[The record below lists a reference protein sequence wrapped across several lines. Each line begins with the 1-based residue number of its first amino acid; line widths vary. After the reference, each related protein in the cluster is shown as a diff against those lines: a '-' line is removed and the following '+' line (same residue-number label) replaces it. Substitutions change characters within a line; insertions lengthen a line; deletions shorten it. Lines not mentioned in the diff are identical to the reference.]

1 MEYKLLSSLNLPK
14 ELKNLTYT
22 DKSRLCDEIR
32 TKIIETVSKNG
43 GHLASNLGAVE
54 MTLALHSVFD
64 SPNDKIVFDV
74 GHQSYTHK
82 LLTGRFDK
90 FDTLRQK
97 GGLSG
102 FTRPSESEHDPAVS
116 GHSSNS
122 ISVALGLAQAMKLKG
137 DNHHAVAVIGDGAL
151 TGGLAYEGLNNA
163 GRSGTNIIVV
173 LNYNEMSISK
183 NVGGIAKYLS
193 ELRTKDSYKKT
204 KSFTKR
210 VLEAVPFVG
219 GAIKRTISASKE
231 GFKEKLLHCTIFE
244 DLGFEFVGPVNG
256 HNVEELEAAFISAK
270 KINGPVLVQVNTV
283 KGYGYKPAETN
294 PGEYHGVSGFDIE
307 TGEKPA
313 SKETFADHFGNTL
326 AKMARED
333 ERICAITAAMKYGS
347 GLNHFDGELKDRLF
361 DVGIAEEHAVCFA
374 AGLAKEGMV
383 PVFSVYSSFLQR
395 CYDELIHDVA
405 IAGLHVVLA
414 IGNAGLVGEDGETH
428 QGLFDIPF
436 LQTIPGVTVYSPS
449 TFKELDMCLSNAIYK
464 DSGLVCVRFP
474 RGCCNHKIDNVIS
487 DDYLLCENDSDTLLV
502 SYGKEV
508 KDVTNAAIELKVDC
522 LKLVKVMPLNSDV
535 FDIIK
540 KYKNVFVFEESY
552 KDGSV
557 GEKLK
562 SHRSDIR
569 CYAIDGFVPSM
580 KTCEAKEL
588 YSLTEDK
595 IIEEVRK
602 YIYERT

>member
-22 DKSRLCDEIR
+22 DKSKLCDEIR

-313 SKETFADHFGNTL
+313 SKETFADHFGKTL

-436 LQTIPGVTVYSPS
+436 LHTIPGVTVYSPS
-449 TFKELDMCLSNAIYK
+449 TFEELDLCLSNAIYK
-464 DSGLVCVRFP
+464 NSGLVCVRFP
-474 RGCCNHKIDNVIS
+474 RGGCEKSTDNIIS

-502 SYGKEV
+502 SNGKEV
-508 KDVTNAAIELKVDC
+508 KDVTNAAIELKADC

-535 FDIIK
+535 FDMIK

-562 SHRSDIR
+562 THRSDIR

-580 KTCEAKEL
+580 KTCDAKEL

-595 IIEEVRK
+595 IVEEVRK
-602 YIYERT
+602 YI

>member
-313 SKETFADHFGNTL
+313 SKETFADHFGKTL

-436 LQTIPGVTVYSPS
+436 LHTIPGVTVYSPS
-449 TFKELDMCLSNAIYK
+449 TFEELDLCLSNAIYK
-464 DSGLVCVRFP
+464 NSGLVCVRFP
-474 RGCCNHKIDNVIS
+474 RGGCEKSTDNIIS

-502 SYGKEV
+502 SNGKEV
-508 KDVTNAAIELKVDC
+508 KDVTNAAIELKADC

-535 FDIIK
+535 FDMIK

-562 SHRSDIR
+562 THRSDIR

-580 KTCEAKEL
+580 KTCDAKEL

-595 IIEEVRK
+595 IVEEVRK
-602 YIYERT
+602 YI

>member
-116 GHSSNS
+116 GHSSTS

-137 DNHHAVAVIGDGAL
+137 DNHHAIAVIGDGAL

-231 GFKEKLLHCTIFE
+231 GLKEKLLHCTIFE

-313 SKETFADHFGNTL
+313 SKETFADHFGKTL

-449 TFKELDMCLSNAIYK
+449 TFKELDLCLNNAIYK

-508 KDVTNAAIELKVDC
+508 KDVTNAAIELKADC

-602 YIYERT
+602 YI